1 MIPFNVAICLNPN
14 RLMAEIE
21 FANIMNLNDETLRA
35 IYKMIKNVEF
45 HPFTNKRT
53 KDTVSVREGAKVPLI
68 SSQKTKFFCKF
79 KLVLTIVLGFLTVD
93 ESF

>member
-1 MIPFNVAICLNPN
+1 
-14 RLMAEIE
+14 MAEIE

-53 KDTVSVREGAKVPLI
+53 KDTVSVREEAKVPLI
-68 SSQKTKFFCKF
+68 SRQNTKFFCKV
-79 KLVLTIVLGFLTVD
+79 KLVLTIVL
-93 ESF
+93 